1 VTPRTVISAYAAT
14 HGAGQVVDGCLAL
27 LAGRDLREDVEL
39 SRVLGGRSADWM
51 MSGGEGE
58 YWPRVWALRGLRWCW
73 DDRAGDAVVTALAD
87 HHWRVR
93 EMAAK
98 VAGAHAVDAAL
109 PALAACHGD
118 PNRRVVAAAR
128 AAETALAGG

>member
-1 VTPRTVISAYAAT
+1 MTPRTVITAYAAS
-14 HGAGQVVDGCLAL
+14 HGADRVVDGCLAL
-27 LAGRDLREDVEL
+27 LAGAALEDDVEL
-39 SRVLGGRSADWM
+39 SRVLGGANADWM

-73 DDRAGDAVVTALAD
+73 DDRASGAVVAALGD

-98 VAGAHAVDAAL
+98 VAGAHDVDAAL
-109 PALAACHGD
+109 PALAALHDD

-128 AAETALAGG
+128 AAETALVR